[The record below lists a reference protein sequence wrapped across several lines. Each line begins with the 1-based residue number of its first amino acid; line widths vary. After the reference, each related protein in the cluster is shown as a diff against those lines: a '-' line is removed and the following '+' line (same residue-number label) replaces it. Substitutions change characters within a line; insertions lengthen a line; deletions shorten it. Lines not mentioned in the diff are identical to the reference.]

1 MNAQPARALAAA
13 LAIVALTPA
22 APARDYPARP
32 IRLVV
37 PVAAGGG
44 NDIAARLIA
53 QKLSAAWGEQVVVDN
68 RPGAATA
75 IGSEIV
81 ARASPDGYTLMLVSV
96 SFAVNAALG
105 KKLPYDSLRDFA
117 PITQVARVP
126 LILLVHP
133 ALPVKSVADLIA
145 LAKAQPGRLNYA
157 SAGNASSTHLP
168 MELFMSLAHVSLNHV
183 PYKGTAPG
191 LNDLLG
197 GQVQLM
203 FDAIPPALPHMQTG
217 RVRGLAITSAQRTAA
232 LPDMPTIAEAGVP
245 GYAYDSW
252 FAIFAPA
259 RTPPAIIDKLN
270 REIVRIVHEPDVRE
284 RFVQMG
290 VDPLGTTPAQ
300 LGAHVR
306 SEIARWTRV
315 VRERGIRAE

>member
-1 MNAQPARALAAA
+1 MNALLLRGLAAA
-13 LAIVALTPA
+13 LAMTALAPA
-22 APARDYPARP
+22 AALDYPARP
-32 IRLVV
+32 IRIVV

-53 QKLSAAWGEQVVVDN
+53 QKLTAAWGEQVVVDN

-81 ARASPDGYTLMLVSV
+81 AHASPDGYTIMLVSV

-105 KKLPYDSLRDFA
+105 RKLPYDSLKDFA
-117 PITQVARVP
+117 PVTQVARVP

-133 ALPVKSVADLIA
+133 SLPVKSVAELIA
-145 LAKAQPGRLNYA
+145 LAKTKPGQLNYA

-168 MELFMSLAHVSLNHV
+168 MELLMSLAYVSFNHV

-191 LNDLLG
+191 LNDLLA

-217 RVRGLAITSAQRTAA
+217 RVRALAITSAQRSAA

-259 RTPPAIIDKLN
+259 RTPAAIIDKLN
-270 REIVRIVHEPDVRE
+270 REIVRIVHEPDIRD

-290 VDPLGTTPAQ
+290 VDPLGTTSAQ

-306 SEIARWTRV
+306 SEIARWTKV
-315 VRERGIRAE
+315 VRERNIHAE

>member
-1 MNAQPARALAAA
+1 MLMRFAIVAAA
-13 LAIVALTPA
+13 LCA
-22 APARDYPARP
+22 ASVSAQPLAPDYPRKP
-32 IRLVV
+32 IRVIVPSPPGGPPDLIMRMLAPKYSASLGQQLVIDNR
-37 PVAAGGG
+37 AGAGGVVG
-44 NDIAARLIA
+44 TATVAKAA
-53 QKLSAAWGEQVVVDN
+53 
-68 RPGAATA
+68 
-75 IGSEIV
+75 
-81 ARASPDGYTLMLVSV
+81 PDGYTWLFTTASH
-96 SFAVNAALG
+96 VNT
-105 KKLPYDSLRDFA
+105 PPFNRNVPFDPVRDFSHVSL
-117 PITQVARVP
+117 VAQNFGQALVVP
-126 LILLVHP
+126 P
-133 ALPVKSVADLIA
+133 ASPAKSVQELIA
-145 LAKAQPGRLNYA
+145 LARARPGKLNYA

-168 MELFMSLAHVSLNHV
+168 MELLMSLAHVSLNHV

-217 RVRGLAITSAQRTAA
+217 RVRALAITSAQRTAA

-284 RFVQMG
+284 RFIQMG

-306 SEIARWTRV
+306 SEIARWTKV

>member
-1 MNAQPARALAAA
+1 MNALLLRGLAAA
-13 LAIVALTPA
+13 LAMTALAPA
-22 APARDYPARP
+22 AALDYPARP
-32 IRLVV
+32 IRIVV

-53 QKLSAAWGEQVVVDN
+53 QKLTAAWGEQVVVDN

-81 ARASPDGYTLMLVSV
+81 AHASPDGYTIMLVSV

-105 KKLPYDSLRDFA
+105 RKLPYDSLKDFA
-117 PITQVARVP
+117 PVTQVARVP

-133 ALPVKSVADLIA
+133 SLPVKSVAELIA
-145 LAKAQPGRLNYA
+145 LAKTKPGQLNYA

-168 MELFMSLAHVSLNHV
+168 MELLMSLAYVSFNHV

-191 LNDLLG
+191 LNDLLA

-217 RVRGLAITSAQRTAA
+217 RVRALAITSAQRSAA

-259 RTPPAIIDKLN
+259 RTPAAIIDKLN
-270 REIVRIVHEPDVRE
+270 REIDAGLADPTIKARLADMGGMLLTGSPADWGKLIVAETEKWGKVIRSA
-284 RFVQMG
+284 G
-290 VDPLGTTPAQ
+290 IKAQ
-300 LGAHVR
+300 
-306 SEIARWTRV
+306 
-315 VRERGIRAE
+315 

>member
-1 MNAQPARALAAA
+1 MMVGLAAA
-13 LAIVALTPA
+13 Q
-22 APARDYPARP
+22 DYPARP

-81 ARASPDGYTLMLVSV
+81 ARASPDGYTIMLVSV

-105 KKLPYDSLRDFA
+105 KKLPYDALRDFA

-145 LAKAQPGRLNYA
+145 LAKAQPGKLNYA

-168 MELFMSLAHVSLNHV
+168 MELLMSLAHVSLNHV

-217 RVRGLAITSAQRTAA
+217 RVRALAITSAQRSAA

-284 RFVQMG
+284 RFIQMG

-306 SEIARWTRV
+306 SEIARWTKV